1 MLKKLYERSR
11 ELRKLRRQDSTVTLF
26 PILGF
31 NEDSLLACCYLRTSS
46 LRRGIVVTC
55 ELRKACEPR
64 A

>member
-11 ELRKLRRQDSTVTLF
+11 ELRKLRRQNNTIILF
-26 PILGF
+26 FILGF
-31 NEDSLLACCYLRTSS
+31 NENNLLAYYYLRTSS
-46 LRRGIVVTC
+46 LKRGIVVIC